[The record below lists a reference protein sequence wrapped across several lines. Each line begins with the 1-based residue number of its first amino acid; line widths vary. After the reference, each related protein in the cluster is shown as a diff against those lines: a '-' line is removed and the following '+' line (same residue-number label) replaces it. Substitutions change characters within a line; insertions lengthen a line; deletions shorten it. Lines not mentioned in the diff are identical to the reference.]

1 MADPPL
7 AGHAGAVRRGAA
19 LLVTAAVVPPLF
31 GAALRTAE
39 LRGPGGLVTMLG
51 FVVVG
56 GLATAA
62 FFSVMAEGRTPLSRI
77 RRSGRR

>member
-1 MADPPL
+1 
-7 AGHAGAVRRGAA
+7 
-19 LLVTAAVVPPLF
+19 
-31 GAALRTAE
+31 
-39 LRGPGGLVTMLG
+39 MLG